1 VQPELVVGTGSRET
15 GLSWRGIRENKGGGD
30 RPDLGCLFELSDGRK
45 GAVQALGNT
54 FGTSIARHT
63 SMAGDDRTGANSSG
77 EFLYIN
83 GDHLKDLDR
92 VCIYAFIYEGV
103 ANWGKLTA
111 S

>member
-1 VQPELVVGTGSRET
+1 
-15 GLSWRGIRENKGGGD
+15 
-30 RPDLGCLFELSDGRK
+30 
-45 GAVQALGNT
+45 
-54 FGTSIARHT
+54 
-63 SMAGDDRTGANSSG
+63 MAGDDRTGANSSG